1 MRFPFD
7 KLIARLVAL
16 GVPGLVL
23 VVAIAFTGLFGGAAI
38 VAALAM
44 LGAFYQIESGRD
56 AHTTAE
62 AC

>member
-16 GVPGLVL
+16 GIPGLVL
-23 VVAIAFTGLFGGAAI
+23 VVAIAFTGLSGGAAI

-56 AHTTAE
+56 AHITAE